1 MPQLDIHAWPPQLIW
16 LAITFIALY
25 IVMSRYAIPRIGGTI
40 NERRGVIEGD
50 LGAAQR
56 LRSETEQAVATY
68 EKGLAEARG
77 RAHAI
82 AQETRDKLTGE
93 ADKERAK
100 VDAELNAR
108 IASAEKQVAETRD
121 RALATAEEMA
131 ADIAVEI
138 VNELTGAN
146 VSKSDAASAL
156 ARASGS
162 RA

>member
-1 MPQLDIHAWPPQLIW
+1 MPQLDIQAWPPQLIW

-25 IVMSRYAIPRIGGTI
+25 IVVARYVIPRVGGTI
-40 NERRGVIEGD
+40 HERRNVIETD
-50 LGAAQR
+50 LNEAQR
-56 LRSETEQAVATY
+56 LKGETEQAVATY

-108 IASAEKQVAETRD
+108 IASAEKQVAETKD
-121 RALATAEEMA
+121 RALATAEEIA
-131 ADIAVEI
+131 ADIAVDI
-138 VNELTGAN
+138 VNELMGAN

-156 ARASGS
+156 ARASGN
-162 RA
+162 RT